1 MLSRL
6 ADNLYWMCRYMER
19 AENTARMLDVQHQAS
34 LLGGSADTAQWQA
47 LLRLYELEPLY
58 RERFDNTPVTGASV
72 LAFMVTDRENS
83 ASIWSSLQGAREN
96 ARAVRTLLSPD
107 LWEAVNSAW
116 LELPSRLAGRAWVR
130 EPNAVLEW
138 VKLQSHIFRGVL
150 LGTMLQNQSFYFCRL
165 GTFLE
170 RADNTARILD
180 VKFLAHSQRDPAS
193 DYYYWANVLRSVS
206 AFESYRQVYR
216 DVVSPLRVAELL
228 VQRHDM
234 PRSLLGCM
242 QGIVGH
248 LEQVAVNPQ
257 SPSLRQA
264 GRMRA
269 HLQYL
274 SVDDEFEKSLHAFLT
289 RFLAEVYTLGQILHS
304 EFLAP
309 VPVELQQSQSQ
320 RLHSP
325 A

>member
-34 LLGGSADTAQWQA
+34 LLGGSADSAQWQA
-47 LLRLYELEPLY
+47 LLRLYELETLY
-58 RERFDNTPVTGASV
+58 RERFDDAPVTGPSV
-72 LAFMVTDRENS
+72 LAFMISDRENP

-96 ARAVRTLLSPD
+96 ARAVRTLLTPD

-116 LELPSRLAGRAWVR
+116 LELPSRLAGRAWIR

-150 LGTMLQNQSFYFCRL
+150 LGTMLQNQAFYFCRM
-165 GTFLE
+165 GTYLE

-180 VKFLAHSQRDPAS
+180 VKFLAHNQRDPAS

-234 PRSLLGCM
+234 PRSLLACM

-248 LEQVAVNPQ
+248 LEQVTANRQ
-257 SPSLRQA
+257 SPSLRSA
-264 GRMRA
+264 GRMSA

-274 SVDDEFEKSLHAFLT
+274 TVDEDFEENLHGFLT
-289 RFLAEVYTLGQILHS
+289 RFLAEVYDLGQTLHL
-304 EFLAP
+304 EFLSP
-309 VPVELQQSQSQ
+309 MPEGQQQSQTQ
-320 RLHSP
+320 RLHSL